1 MLSHENP
8 LASAGHYGLLTGMV
22 ASVYAVMAS
31 VAGARRGER
40 RLERSGLYA
49 SYASTALVAFSSA
62 VMFFLLLSNDYS
74 VKYVQMHSDASMPWV
89 YKLTS
94 FWGGLDGSIMWW
106 ALLLCGFASLAIYL
120 NRERHKELLPYVIA
134 VLYTVVAFFL
144 LLIIFE
150 KRPFDVWLTEAPK
163 IGKGLN
169 PLLQNPYMATH
180 PPSLYIGF
188 VAATVPFA
196 FGLAALI
203 TGNLD
208 DAWLA
213 STRRWMMVSW
223 YFLSQGLIL
232 GSLWAYEE
240 LGWGGYWGWDPVENA
255 GFLPWLTATAFLHSI
270 MIQERRGMMK
280 VWNVSLVIVTFILTM
295 IGTFMTRSGI
305 VQSVHAFGQD
315 TELAIIFLI
324 FITSV
329 LIFSFG
335 MVIYRLPLL
344 RSRNEFDSW
353 MSREFSFLVNNW
365 VLLSAAFFVLI
376 ATLFPTLSE
385 SVMGERITVGAPFFT
400 KWMAPIGLILLFLT
414 GVGPL
419 IAWRRATPENLR
431 EQFTIPLIA
440 FCAMVLGL
448 QAAPGLRGWAMWDV
462 NLFAGSVNFKV
473 GVPLTAPV
481 FCFGLCAF
489 VFATISQ
496 EFYRGTRV
504 RQSHTGLDFFTSLV
518 GLVARGKRRY
528 GGYLVHLAIVLMF
541 IGFAGDNYKKEV
553 DATLERGKTVTLGRY
568 VLRFDGLEH
577 DSDSVKDMTTAR
589 VTVTRDGKPYTTM
602 RPAKWAYRHHEDEPP
617 TSEVDIKRTLPEDL
631 YVVLNGYEVE
641 PAQLANLKVVI
652 NPLVNWI
659 WLGFFLLAAGT
670 FIAFMPDRAY
680 ALAGAKLP
688 PPARDAGK
696 AAAVV
701 ALLFLLFVPHAAHAD
716 GPAMAAAAPME
727 GVDSATNLHP
737 ARDDHERTL
746 FQRLKCIC
754 GTCAH
759 ALDECGGECGM
770 ASHRRFEIQK
780 LIDGGKTDEQVM
792 EVELGKYGQQVFR
805 VPLDRGFNRL
815 AWLFPYAMT
824 LGGVGGLV
832 MLARRLTRRGNESRA
847 AARAAEHPEA
857 SADESA
863 EERELSERLD
873 DELDELD

>member
-1 MLSHENP
+1 VTLDNP
-8 LASAGHYGLLTGMV
+8 IASAGNAGLLTALV
-22 ASVYAVMAS
+22 ASAYSVMAS

-49 SYASTALVAFSSA
+49 SYATTALVAFSSA

-74 VKYVQMHSDASMPWV
+74 VKYVQMHSDASMPWF

-106 ALLLCGFASLAIYL
+106 ALLLCAFASLAIYL
-120 NRERHKELLPYVIA
+120 NRERHKELMPYVVA

-144 LLIIFE
+144 FLIIFE
-150 KRPFDVWLTEAPK
+150 KRPFDLFLTEAPRM
-163 IGKGLN
+163 GKGLN

-180 PPSLYIGF
+180 PPSLYVGF

-208 DAWLA
+208 DSWLA

-232 GSLWAYEE
+232 GALWAYEE

-324 FITSV
+324 FISST

-335 MVIYRLPLL
+335 LVIYRLPLL
-344 RSRNEFDSW
+344 RARNEFDSW
-353 MSREFSFLVNNW
+353 LSREFSFLVNNW

-385 SVMGERITVGAPFFT
+385 WVTKERITVGAPFFT

-419 IAWRRATPENLR
+419 IAWRKATAANLR
-431 EQFTIPLIA
+431 EQFTVPVIA
-440 FCAMVLGL
+440 FSAMVVGL
-448 QAAPGLRGWAMWDV
+448 QAIPSLRGWSLWTVKGMKIG
-462 NLFAGSVNFKV
+462 L
-473 GVPLTAPV
+473 PLTASV

-489 VFATISQ
+489 VTATISQ

-504 RQSHTGLDFFTSLV
+504 RQAHTRLDFFTSLI

-528 GGYLVHLAIVLMF
+528 GGYLVHMAVVLMF
-541 IGFAGDNYKKEV
+541 IGFAGDGYKREAE
-553 DATLERGKTVTLGRY
+553 ATLEPGKSVKLGRY
-568 VLRFDGLEH
+568 SVRFDGLEH
-577 DSDSVKDMTTAR
+577 TADAQKDMTTAR
-589 VTVTRDGKPYTTM
+589 LSVSRDGRPYTIM
-602 RPAKWAYRHHEDEPP
+602 RPAKWAYHHHEDEPP
-617 TSEVDIKRTLPEDL
+617 TSEVDIKKSLAEDL
-631 YVVLNGYEVE
+631 YVVLNGFEVQTGK
-641 PAQLANLKVVI
+641 PIAAIKVVI

-659 WLGFFLLAAGT
+659 WLGFLLLAAGT

-680 ALAGAKLP
+680 ALAGARLP
-688 PPARDAGK
+688 KDAGK
-696 AAAVV
+696 ASAIG
-701 ALLFLLFVPHAAHAD
+701 ALLLVVFFAGAARAQD
-716 GPAMAAAAPME
+716 APRMDAVE
-727 GVDSATNLHP
+727 GTMDLHT
-737 ARDDHERTL
+737 ARNDHERTL
-746 FQRLKCIC
+746 FKMLKCIC
-754 GTCAH
+754 GCSH
-759 ALDECGGECGM
+759 ALDECGGECAPGM
-770 ASHRRFEIQK
+770 KRRLEVQQ
-780 LIDGGKTDEQVM
+780 LLDSGKSDDDIMRWETER
-792 EVELGKYGQQVFR
+792 YGQQVLR
-805 VPLDRGFNRL
+805 VPADTGFNRL
-815 AWLFPYAMT
+815 AWLLPYAVA
-824 LGGVGGLV
+824 LIGVGGLV
-832 MLARRLTRRGNESRA
+832 LVARRWTRRPGTTPA
-847 AARAAEHPEA
+847 KPAEP
-857 SADESA
+857 DKA
-863 EERELSERLD
+863 EDGDAELGARLD